1 MKKTITIIIAIAAIG
16 FYFMLSGCKVNQ
28 DIADKSG
35 AQLWAENCRR
45 CHNAPDQYTHNPES
59 WITVGLHM
67 QSRALLTNR
76 ERDKIINFL
85 SEN

>member
-1 MKKTITIIIAIAAIG
+1 MKKITTIIIAIAGITL
-16 FYFMLSGCKVNQ
+16 YTTVNGCKVNQ

-45 CHNAPDQYTHNPES
+45 CHNAPDQYTHKPED
-59 WITVGLHM
+59 WATVGMHM

-76 ERDKIINFL
+76 ERDKIVEFL
-85 SEN
+85 SQ